1 MLQMMQ
7 NKVKEEGER
16 EQELFEKFLCYCK
29 NGGSELSQS
38 ISDAE
43 VKIPQLESDIEAAGS
58 AITQLEDA
66 LKTHKRERSE
76 AKAAISEAVGVREKD
91 AAAFAKESSE
101 SKANIAAMEKAIP
114 ALEAGMAGS
123 FLQSPAAQTLAR
135 AAQATSALAGSDQQ
149 TLLEFLSQ
157 SQGDATS
164 YAPASGEIV

>member
-1 MLQMMQ
+1 MQ
-7 NKVKEEGER
+7 SKVKEEGER
-16 EQELFEKFLCYCK
+16 EQELFEKFVCYCK
-29 NGGSELSQS
+29 TGGGDLTKS
-38 ISDAE
+38 INDAE
-43 VKIPQLESDIEAAGS
+43 IKIPQLESDIEAAGS

-66 LKTHKRERSE
+66 LATHKRERAE
-76 AKAAISEAVGVREKD
+76 AKSAISEAVSVREKD

-123 FLQSPAAQTLAR
+123 FLQTPAAHMLAR
-135 AAQATSALAGSDQQ
+135 AVQATSALAGSDQQ

-157 SQGDATS
+157 SQDAS